1 MSYCRQGERWKE
13 FRTKVNQ
20 IMLQP
25 KIVKLY
31 REALADVADDMIKR
45 YRSWTIM
52 KYLRNKTLMY
62 RNIIQDH
69 KPFVYQ
75 R

>member
-45 YRSWTIM
+45 YRPWTIM